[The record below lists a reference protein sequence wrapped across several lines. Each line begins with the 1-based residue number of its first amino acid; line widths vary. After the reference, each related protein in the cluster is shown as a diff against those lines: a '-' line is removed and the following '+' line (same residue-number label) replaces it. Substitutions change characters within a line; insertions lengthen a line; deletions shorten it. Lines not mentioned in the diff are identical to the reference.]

1 MKLTIKETSLFKFAK
16 EEDSADKK
24 SLEPEFTIEG
34 TTLKNC
40 KTNGCKV
47 IKIPAK
53 VTVIGD
59 YAFYRSNVEEVIFP
73 NGLKTI
79 GEAAFY
85 QCNSLKKISFP
96 EKLER
101 IKHFAFKSCIALE
114 SVDFPK
120 EMLYIESSAFE
131 NSGLKHVT
139 LPEKLIHH
147 DRNGKNIFAETA
159 LEAVEIPR
167 HFSLETGMFA
177 DCHQLKS
184 VKLSCGKS
192 VPTNC
197 FAGCENLED
206 ISLDSIGWFGDG
218 AFKRCKSLKT
228 KELTLY
234 PYQHVRSDVF
244 VECSFEKVH
253 IENVDGLGTGV
264 FKKCSLL
271 KEVTIN
277 APKTDSS
284 VNIGTFEGC
293 SNLETVKFADEAD
306 ANITNIGEYAFASC
320 TKLTAIKLPNALNH
334 IAAFAF
340 QNTGLSNITFP
351 EGLESIGENAFSNT
365 DFEEVNLPD
374 SVELLDQ
381 GAFSDCV
388 RLKKVHLSKSLT
400 SIQTGC
406 FMECSRLYEIT
417 GIENIKT
424 INFNAFLRC
433 HSLREFDFSNISFIR
448 RCAFGYTGLEKIEC
462 SSNLME
468 LGKQAFDGCINLKK
482 ADLSKCVKLEKIPEE
497 CFSDIDD
504 ALDLRLPAKALI
516 FERRCLYGI
525 KLEHLT
531 IYPGS
536 YLIEYALMRAEIQ
549 TLEFLPVKDEN
560 CTQTCLYTGHELAGA
575 KVHELIVPDYM
586 YNKYKEIWDKM
597 E

>member
-34 TTLKNC
+34 ATLKNC

-59 YAFYRSNVEEVIFP
+59 YAFYRSDVEEVILP

-85 QCNSLKKISFP
+85 QCSRLKKISFP

-139 LPEKLIHH
+139 LPEKMIHH
-147 DRNGKNIFAETA
+147 DRNGENIFAETA
-159 LEAVEIPR
+159 LETVNIPKN
-167 HFSLETGMFA
+167 FSLETGMFA

-184 VKLSCGKS
+184 VKLSCDKS
-192 VPTNC
+192 VSKNC

-264 FKKCSLL
+264 FKKCNLL

-277 APKTDSS
+277 APKTGSS

-293 SNLETVKFADEAD
+293 TNLETVKFTDEAD
-306 ANITNIGEYAFASC
+306 ANIASIGEYAFADC
-320 TKLTAIKLPNALNH
+320 KNLTDIKLPNALKH
-334 IAAFAF
+334 IFAFAF
-340 QNTGLSNITFP
+340 QNSGLNSIAFP
-351 EGLESIGENAFSNT
+351 EGFELIGKNAFSNT
-365 DFEEVNLPD
+365 DFEEVILPD

-400 SIQTGC
+400 SIQTKC
-406 FMECSRLYEIT
+406 FMECGRLCEVT
-417 GIENIKT
+417 GIENIRT

-433 HSLREFDFSNISFIR
+433 HSLKEFDFSNISFIR
-448 RCAFGYTGLEKIEC
+448 QCAFGYTGLEKIEC

-482 ADLSKCVKLEKIPEE
+482 ADLSKCMKLERLFEE
-497 CFSDIDD
+497 CFSDIDNE
-504 ALDLRLPAKALI
+504 LDLRLPAKALV
-516 FERRCLYGI
+516 FERRCLNGI
-525 KLEHLT
+525 KLNHLT
-531 IYPGS
+531 VYPGS
-536 YLIEYALMRAEIQ
+536 YLMEYALYRAEIK
-549 TLEFLPVKDEN
+549 TLEFLPPEDEN
-560 CTQTCLYTGHELAGA
+560 RAQTCLYTGKELAGT

-586 YNKYKEIWDKM
+586 YDKYKEIWDKM

>member
-34 TTLKNC
+34 ATLKNC

-59 YAFYRSNVEEVIFP
+59 YAFYRSDVEEVILP
-73 NGLKTI
+73 NSLKTI

-85 QCNSLKKISFP
+85 QCSSLKKINFP

-101 IKHFAFKSCIALE
+101 IKHSAFKSCIALE

-139 LPEKLIHH
+139 LPEKMIHH
-147 DRNGKNIFAETA
+147 DKNGENIFAETA
-159 LEAVEIPR
+159 LKTVNIPKN
-167 HFSLETGMFA
+167 FSLETGMFA

-192 VPTNC
+192 VSKNC

-234 PYQHVRSDVF
+234 PYQHVRSDAF

-264 FKKCSLL
+264 FKKCNLL

-277 APKTDSS
+277 APKADSLI
-284 VNIGTFEGC
+284 NMGIFEGC
-293 SNLETVKFADEAD
+293 SNLETVTFTDEAD
-306 ANITNIGEYAFASC
+306 TNIVSISEYAFYGC
-320 TKLTAIKLPNALNH
+320 EKLTGIKLPKNLKR
-334 IAAFAF
+334 IASFAF
-340 QNTGLSNITFP
+340 QYTGLSSITFP
-351 EGLESIGENAFSNT
+351 ESLKSINEGAFSYT
-365 DFEEVNLPD
+365 DFEEINIPD
-374 SVELLDQ
+374 SVEFLDQ
-381 GAFSDCV
+381 GVFNGCV
-388 RLKKVHLSKSLT
+388 KLKKAHLSKRLT
-400 SIQTGC
+400 TIQTSC
-406 FMECSRLYEIT
+406 FTECKELCEIT
-417 GIENIKT
+417 GIENVRA
-424 INFNAFLRC
+424 INCRAFARC
-433 HSLREFDFSNISFIR
+433 RSLKEFDFSNINSIGKS
-448 RCAFGYTGLEKIEC
+448 AFECSGLEKIEC
-462 SSNLME
+462 SSRLMN
-468 LGKQAFDGCINLKK
+468 LGKQAFAGCINLKRV
-482 ADLSKCVKLEKIPEE
+482 DLSRCMDLGKIPEE
-497 CFSDIDD
+497 CFNDIDNE
-504 ALDLRLPAKALI
+504 LDLRLPAKALT
-516 FERRCLYGI
+516 FERRCLHGL
-525 KLEHLT
+525 KLDHLT

-536 YLIEYALMRAEIQ
+536 YLIEFALYGVEAQ

-560 CTQTCLYTGHELAGA
+560 CIQTRLYTGRELAGT

-586 YNKYKEIWDKM
+586 YDKYKEIWDKM

>member
-1 MKLTIKETSLFKFAK
+1 MKLTIKETNLFKFAK

-24 SLEPEFTIEG
+24 SFEPEFTIEG
-34 TTLKNC
+34 ATLKNC

-47 IKIPAK
+47 VKVPAK

-59 YAFYRSNVEEVIFP
+59 YAFYRSDVEEVILP
-73 NGLKTI
+73 NNLKTI

-85 QCNSLKKISFP
+85 QCSSLKKINFP

-101 IKHFAFKSCIALE
+101 IKHFAFKSCTALE

-147 DRNGKNIFAETA
+147 DRNGENIFAETA
-159 LEAVEIPR
+159 LETVNIPR
-167 HFSLETGMFA
+167 NFSLETGMFA

-184 VKLSCGKS
+184 VKISCGKFVS
-192 VPTNC
+192 KNC

-206 ISLDSIGWFGDG
+206 ISLDSISWFGDG

-228 KELTLY
+228 KELTLH
-234 PYQHVRSDVF
+234 PYQHVHSNAF

-253 IENVDGLGTGV
+253 IENANELGTGV

-271 KEVTIN
+271 KEVTID
-277 APKTDSS
+277 APRSDSLI
-284 VNIGTFEGC
+284 NMGTFEGC

-365 DFEEVNLPD
+365 DLEKISLPD
-374 SVELLDQ
+374 SVEFLDQ

-388 RLKKVHLSKSLT
+388 KLKKVHLSKNLT
-400 SIQTGC
+400 TIQTGC
-406 FMECSRLYEIT
+406 FAECSRLCEVT
-417 GIENIKT
+417 GIENIRT

-433 HSLREFDFSNISFIR
+433 HSLKEFDFSNISFIR
-448 RCAFGYTGLEKIEC
+448 QCAFGYTGLEKIEC
-462 SSNLME
+462 SSNLIE

-482 ADLSKCVKLEKIPEE
+482 ADLSKCMKLERLFEE

-504 ALDLRLPAKALI
+504 ALDLRLPAKALV
-516 FERRCLYGI
+516 FERRCLNGI
-525 KLEHLT
+525 KLDHLT
-531 IYPGS
+531 VYPGS
-536 YLIEYALMRAEIQ
+536 YLMEYALYRAEIQ
-549 TLEFLPVKDEN
+549 TLEFLPPEDEN
-560 CTQTCLYTGHELAGA
+560 SAQTCLYTGKELFGA
-575 KVHELIVPDYM
+575 KVNELIVPDYM
-586 YNKYKEIWDKM
+586 YDKYKEIWDKM
-597 E
+597 N

>member
-34 TTLKNC
+34 ATLKNC

-59 YAFYRSNVEEVIFP
+59 YAFYRSDVEEVILP

-85 QCNSLKKISFP
+85 QCSSLKKINFP

-101 IKHFAFKSCIALE
+101 IKHFAFKSCTALE

-147 DRNGKNIFAETA
+147 DRNGENIFAETA
-159 LEAVEIPR
+159 LETVNIPR
-167 HFSLETGMFA
+167 NFSLETGMFA

-184 VKLSCGKS
+184 VKISCGKS
-192 VPTNC
+192 VSKNC

-206 ISLDSIGWFGDG
+206 ISLDSISWFGDG

-234 PYQHVRSDVF
+234 PYQHVHSNVF

-253 IENVDGLGTGV
+253 IENINELGTGV
-264 FKKCSLL
+264 FKKCNLL

-277 APKTDSS
+277 APKTGAS

-293 SNLETVKFADEAD
+293 SNLETVTFTDEAD
-306 ANITNIGEYAFASC
+306 TNIVSIGEYAFYGC
-320 TKLTAIKLPNALNH
+320 EKLTEIKLPKNLKR
-334 IAAFAF
+334 IASFAF
-340 QNTGLSNITFP
+340 RYTGLSNITFP
-351 EGLESIGENAFSNT
+351 ESLKGINEGAFSYT
-365 DFEEVNLPD
+365 DLEEINIPD
-374 SVELLDQ
+374 SVEFLDQ
-381 GAFSDCV
+381 GVFNSCV
-388 RLKKVHLSKSLT
+388 KLKKAHLSKRLT
-400 SIQTGC
+400 TIQTDC
-406 FMECSRLYEIT
+406 FIDCKELCEIT
-417 GIENIKT
+417 GIENVRT
-424 INFNAFLRC
+424 INCRAFVRC
-433 HSLREFDFSNISFIR
+433 RNLKEFDFSNIRSIGIR
-448 RCAFGYTGLEKIEC
+448 AFEFSGLEKVEC
-462 SSNLME
+462 SSRLMNLE
-468 LGKQAFDGCINLKK
+468 KQTFNGCVNLKRV
-482 ADLSKCVKLEKIPEE
+482 DLSRCMDLEKIPEE
-497 CFSDIDD
+497 CFNNIDNE
-504 ALDLRLPAKALI
+504 LDLKLPAKVLT
-516 FERRCLYGI
+516 FERRCLHGL

-536 YLIEYALMRAEIQ
+536 YLIGYALCGIEIQ
-549 TLEFLPVKDEN
+549 TLEFLPAEDEN
-560 CTQTCLYTGHELAGA
+560 CTQTCLYTGYELA
-575 KVHELIVPDYM
+575 KTKIHELIIPDYM
-586 YNKYKEIWDKM
+586 YDKYKEIWDKM

>member
-1 MKLTIKETSLFKFAK
+1 MKLTIKETNLFKFAK

-34 TTLKNC
+34 ATLKNC

-47 IKIPAK
+47 VKVPAK
-53 VTVIGD
+53 ITVIGD
-59 YAFYRSNVEEVIFP
+59 YAFYRSDVEEVILP

-79 GEAAFY
+79 GKAAFY
-85 QCNSLKKISFP
+85 QCNRLKKISFP

-101 IKHFAFKSCIALE
+101 IKQNAFRSCIALE
-114 SVDFPK
+114 SADFPK

-131 NSGLKHVT
+131 NSGLKHVI

-147 DRNGKNIFAETA
+147 NKNGENIFAETA
-159 LEAVEIPR
+159 LETVNIPR

-206 ISLDSIGWFGDG
+206 ISLDSIRWFGDG
-218 AFKRCKSLKT
+218 SFKRCKSLKT

-234 PYQHVRSDVF
+234 SYQHVRSNVF
-244 VECSFEKVH
+244 VECSFEKIH

-277 APKTDSS
+277 APKIDSS
-284 VNIGTFEGC
+284 VNMGTFEGC
-293 SNLETVKFADEAD
+293 TNLETVKFTDEAD
-306 ANITNIGEYAFASC
+306 ANIASISEYAFASC
-320 TKLTAIKLPNALNH
+320 IKLTTIKLPKKLKL

-365 DFEEVNLPD
+365 YFEEVNLPD

-406 FMECSRLYEIT
+406 FMECSRLCEIT

-448 RCAFGYTGLEKIEC
+448 QCAFGYTGLEKIEC
-462 SSNLME
+462 SSNLIE

-482 ADLSKCVKLEKIPEE
+482 TDLSKCVKLEKIPEE

-504 ALDLRLPAKALI
+504 ALDLRLPTKALV
-516 FERRCLYGI
+516 FERRCLNGI
-525 KLEHLT
+525 KLNHLT
-531 IYPGS
+531 VYPNS
-536 YLIEYALMRAEIQ
+536 YLMEYALYRAEIQ
-549 TLEFLPVKDEN
+549 TLEFLPPEN
-560 CTQTCLYTGHELAGA
+560 ENRAQTCLYTGKELAGA

-586 YNKYKEIWDKM
+586 YDKYKEIWDKM

>member
-1 MKLTIKETSLFKFAK
+1 MKLTIKETNLFKFAK

-34 TTLKNC
+34 ATLKNC

-47 IKIPAK
+47 VKVPAK

-59 YAFYRSNVEEVIFP
+59 YAFYCSDVEEVILP

-79 GEAAFY
+79 GKAAFY
-85 QCNSLKKISFP
+85 QCSRLKKINFP

-147 DRNGKNIFAETA
+147 NRNGENIFAETA
-159 LEAVEIPR
+159 LETVNIPR
-167 HFSLETGMFA
+167 NFSLETGMFA

-184 VKLSCGKS
+184 VKISCGKFVS
-192 VPTNC
+192 KNC

-206 ISLDSIGWFGDG
+206 ISLDSISWFGDG

-234 PYQHVRSDVF
+234 PYQHVHSNAF

-253 IENVDGLGTGV
+253 IENANELGTGV

-271 KEVTIN
+271 KEVTID
-277 APKTDSS
+277 APKTGASI
-284 VNIGTFEGC
+284 NMGTFEGC
-293 SNLETVKFADEAD
+293 SNLETVIFTDD
-306 ANITNIGEYAFASC
+306 ANTNIINIGEYAFASC
-320 TKLTAIKLPNALNH
+320 IKLTTIKLPKNLKR

-340 QNTGLSNITFP
+340 QNSGLRNITFP
-351 EGLESIGENAFSNT
+351 EMLVSIGENAFSNT
-365 DFEEVNLPD
+365 DLEEVSLPD
-374 SVELLDQ
+374 SVEFLDK
-381 GAFSDCV
+381 GTFSDCV
-388 RLKKVHLSKSLT
+388 RLKKAHLSKSLT
-400 SIQTGC
+400 TIQTGC
-406 FMECSRLYEIT
+406 FMECSRLYEVT
-417 GIENIKT
+417 GIENIRT
-424 INFNAFLRC
+424 ISFCAFLRC
-433 HSLREFDFSNISFIR
+433 HSLKEFDFSNIHSIR
-448 RCAFGYTGLEKIEC
+448 KSAFECTGLEKIEC
-462 SSNLME
+462 SSSLMSLE
-468 LGKQAFDGCINLKK
+468 KQAFNGCKDLKK
-482 ADLSKCVKLEKIPEE
+482 ADFSKCVKLEKVPEE

-504 ALDLRLPAKALI
+504 TLDLRLPAKALI

-531 IYPGS
+531 VYPGS

-560 CTQTCLYTGHELAGA
+560 CTQTRLYTGHEFTGA
-575 KVHELIVPDYM
+575 KIRELIIPDYM
-586 YNKYKEIWDKM
+586 YDKYKEIWDKM
-597 E
+597 A

>member
-1 MKLTIKETSLFKFAK
+1 MKITVKETNLFKHTA
-16 EEDSADKK
+16 EMSADKK
-24 SLEPEFTIEG
+24 PFEPEFTIKG
-34 TTLKNC
+34 ATLKKC
-40 KTNGCKV
+40 DTNGCKV
-47 IKIPAK
+47 VKIPAK

-59 YAFYRSNVEEVIFP
+59 YAFYCSDVEEVILP
-73 NGLKTI
+73 NNLKTI
-79 GEAAFY
+79 GEAAFC
-85 QCNSLKKISFP
+85 QCSKLKKINFP

-101 IKHFAFKSCIALE
+101 IRQNAFRSCTALE
-114 SVDFPK
+114 SAVFPK

-139 LPEKLIHH
+139 LPEILTCYGK
-147 DRNGKNIFAETA
+147 NGENIFAETA

-167 HFSLETGMFA
+167 NFSLKTGMFA

-184 VKLSCGKS
+184 VKLNCGKS
-192 VPTNC
+192 VSANC

-206 ISLDSIGWFGDG
+206 ISLDSIRWFGDG
-218 AFKRCKSLKT
+218 SFKRCKSLKT

-234 PYQHVRSDVF
+234 SYQHVRSNVF

-264 FKKCSLL
+264 FRKCSLL

-284 VNIGTFEGC
+284 VNMGTFEGC
-293 SNLETVKFADEAD
+293 TNLETVKFTDEAD
-306 ANITNIGEYAFASC
+306 ANIASIGEYAFASC
-320 TKLTAIKLPNALNH
+320 TKLTTIKLPNALNH

-340 QNTGLSNITFP
+340 QNSGLNSITFP
-351 EGLESIGENAFSNT
+351 ETLVSIGENAFANT
-365 DFEEVNLPD
+365 DFEEVSLPD
-374 SVELLDQ
+374 SVELMDQ

-406 FMECSRLYEIT
+406 FMGCSRLCEVT
-417 GIENIKT
+417 GIENIRT

-433 HSLREFDFSNISFIR
+433 CSLKEFDFSNISFIR
-448 RCAFGYTGLEKIEC
+448 QCAFGYTGLEKIEC

-482 ADLSKCVKLEKIPEE
+482 ADLSKCIKLERLFEE
-497 CFSDIDD
+497 CFSDIDNE
-504 ALDLRLPAKALI
+504 LDLRLPAKALV
-516 FERRCLYGI
+516 FERRCLNGI
-525 KLEHLT
+525 KLDHLT
-531 IYPGS
+531 VYPGS
-536 YLIEYALMRAEIQ
+536 YLMEYALCRTEIQ
-549 TLEFLPVKDEN
+549 TLEFLPPEDEN
-560 CTQTCLYTGHELAGA
+560 RAQTSLHTGKELVGA

-586 YNKYKEIWDKM
+586 YDKYKEIWDKM

>member
-1 MKLTIKETSLFKFAK
+1 MKLTIKETNLFKFAK

-34 TTLKNC
+34 ATLKNC
-40 KTNGCKV
+40 KTNECKV
-47 IKIPAK
+47 VKIPAK

-59 YAFYRSNVEEVIFP
+59 YAFYRSDVEEIILP

-79 GEAAFY
+79 GEAAFC
-85 QCNSLKKISFP
+85 QCSRLKKINFP

-101 IKHFAFKSCIALE
+101 IRQNAFRSCTALE
-114 SVDFPK
+114 SVNFPK

-147 DRNGKNIFAETA
+147 DRNGENIFAETA
-159 LEAVEIPR
+159 LETVNIPR
-167 HFSLETGMFA
+167 NFSLETGMFA

-206 ISLDSIGWFGDG
+206 ISLDSISWFGDG

-271 KEVTIN
+271 KEVIID
-277 APKTDSS
+277 APKTGSS
-284 VNIGTFEGC
+284 VNMGTFKGC
-293 SNLETVKFADEAD
+293 SNLETVTFTDEAD
-306 ANITNIGEYAFASC
+306 TNIVSIGEHAFYGC
-320 TKLTAIKLPNALNH
+320 EKLTGIKLPKNLKR
-334 IAAFAF
+334 IASFAF
-340 QNTGLSNITFP
+340 QCTGLSSITFP
-351 EGLESIGENAFSNT
+351 ESLKGINEGAFSYT
-365 DFEEVNLPD
+365 DLEEINISD
-374 SVELLDQ
+374 SVEFLDQ
-381 GAFSDCV
+381 GVFNGCV
-388 RLKKVHLSKSLT
+388 KLKKAHLSKRLT
-400 SIQTGC
+400 TIQTDC
-406 FMECSRLYEIT
+406 FTECKELCEIT
-417 GIENIKT
+417 GIENIRT
-424 INFNAFLRC
+424 INCRAFSSC
-433 HSLREFDFSNISFIR
+433 HSLKEFDFSNIISIEKG
-448 RCAFGYTGLEKIEC
+448 AFEYSGLEKIEC
-462 SSNLME
+462 SSSLMN
-468 LGKQAFDGCINLKK
+468 LGKQAFAGCNLERADLSRCMNLKK
-482 ADLSKCVKLEKIPEE
+482 ISEE
-497 CFSDIDD
+497 CFNNIDNE
-504 ALDLRLPAKALI
+504 LDLKLPAKALT

-536 YLIEYALMRAEIQ
+536 YLIGHALCGAEIQ
-549 TLEFLPVKDEN
+549 TLEFLPAEDEN
-560 CTQTCLYTGHELAGA
+560 CTQTCLYTGYELAGA

-586 YNKYKEIWDKM
+586 YNKYKDIWDKM